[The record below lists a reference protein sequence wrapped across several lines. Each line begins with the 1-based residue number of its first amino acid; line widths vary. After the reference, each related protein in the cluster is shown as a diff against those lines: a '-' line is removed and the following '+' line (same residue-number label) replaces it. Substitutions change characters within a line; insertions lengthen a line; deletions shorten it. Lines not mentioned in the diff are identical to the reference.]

1 MTPKLKLNN
10 NINWTKR
17 TIDSLFDLKKGEMLE
32 KELIT
37 PEGKYEYFNGGVKNS
52 GRTDKFNTFKNT
64 ISVIVGGSC
73 GYVRLADKNFFCGQS
88 NCTLNLLDPLELD
101 LKFAYYALKSQQE
114 RIEALAFGTTIQN
127 IRISDLKELEIPF
140 TSNKNEQHAIA
151 NTLSV
156 FDERLENLASLIE
169 INRKLRDEY
178 AHKLFS
184 LDEAFLSH
192 WKLEALQSQMHE
204 ITLGEIFNFKS
215 GKYLKS
221 EERLEEEKFP
231 YYGAGIDNTGFVA
244 EPNTEKDTIS
254 IISNGY
260 SLGNIR
266 YHEIPWFNGTGS
278 IALEPMNNEIY
289 VPFFYCALKYL
300 QKDIKERMKSDDS
313 PFLSL
318 KLAGEIKVPY
328 VKSFQLQRKAGKIV
342 FLLDQKLDQYKKELS
357 SLTVIRDTLLK
368 KLFPDMTERTKSI
381 KDY

>member
-1 MTPKLKLNN
+1 M
-10 NINWTKR
+10 
-17 TIDSLFDLKKGEMLE
+17 FDLKKGEMLE

-192 WKLEALQSQMHE
+192 
-204 ITLGEIFNFKS
+204 
-215 GKYLKS
+215 
-221 EERLEEEKFP
+221 
-231 YYGAGIDNTGFVA
+231 
-244 EPNTEKDTIS
+244 
-254 IISNGY
+254 
-260 SLGNIR
+260 
-266 YHEIPWFNGTGS
+266 
-278 IALEPMNNEIY
+278 
-289 VPFFYCALKYL
+289 
-300 QKDIKERMKSDDS
+300 
-313 PFLSL
+313 
-318 KLAGEIKVPY
+318 
-328 VKSFQLQRKAGKIV
+328 
-342 FLLDQKLDQYKKELS
+342 
-357 SLTVIRDTLLK
+357 
-368 KLFPDMTERTKSI
+368 
-381 KDY
+381 